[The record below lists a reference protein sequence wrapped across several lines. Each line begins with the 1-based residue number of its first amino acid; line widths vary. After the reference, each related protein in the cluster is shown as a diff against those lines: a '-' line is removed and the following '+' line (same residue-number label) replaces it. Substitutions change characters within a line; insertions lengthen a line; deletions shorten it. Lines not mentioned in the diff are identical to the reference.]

1 MCDPIIFFIYV
12 FFYPFNRPPL
22 PSSFSKLFSFQKRY
36 YMHWENSDCKRLDII
51 HFHEIVKL
59 KVKVSSSYT
68 YLHFLL
74 KPLQM
79 SMCTVLLG
87 WGED

>member
-1 MCDPIIFFIYV
+1 MTLSFARFFLFFFIRLTA
-12 FFYPFNRPPL
+12 PPPL
-22 PSSFSKLFSFQKRY
+22 SFLASYL
-36 YMHWENSDCKRLDII
+36 HTLGLENSDCKRLDRIY
-51 HFHEIVKL
+51 FHEIVNL

-68 YLHFLL
+68 SLHFLL

-79 SMCTVLLG
+79 AMSTVLLG